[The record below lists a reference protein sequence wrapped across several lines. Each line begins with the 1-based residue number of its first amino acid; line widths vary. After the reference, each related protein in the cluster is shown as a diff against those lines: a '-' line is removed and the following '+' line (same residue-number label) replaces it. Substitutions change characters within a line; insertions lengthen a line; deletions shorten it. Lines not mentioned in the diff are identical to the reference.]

1 LLAKI
6 FGSGLAFPLRTND
19 GMILPEFGKPN
30 PRADSFSLY
39 SNYVANT
46 LLTTILPKLR
56 LETKQQIIGRPQK
69 AKPVDGKASP
79 NTTVKRLPTAKQ
91 V

>member
-19 GMILPEFGKPN
+19 GMIIPEFGKPN

-39 SNYVANT
+39 SNYVANS

-56 LETKQQIIGRPQK
+56 LESKQQIIGRPQK
-69 AKPVDGKASP
+69 AKAIEGKASP
-79 NTTVKRLPTAKQ
+79 NVTVKRLPTAKQ